1 MKSKNQSLDNGKIS
15 LIGIGLFFI
24 VFFGLGIKGFAQN
37 DAEASALLD
46 EVSAK
51 IKTYDNISIDFKYE
65 LNNVSE
71 NINQQTRG
79 DVVIE
84 GEKYMLNVLG
94 VTRIFDGKTLYTIS
108 PEDEE
113 VTISSDNT
121 EDEGTITPSDML
133 SFYEDGYTYK
143 MDIVQNVKG
152 RKIQYVKLSPM
163 DTDSEI
169 KYVLLGIDA
178 TTKHI
183 YNLIE
188 VGKNG
193 TKTTLTVNSFQT
205 DQPISKTL
213 FTFDENKYEGYF
225 INKID

>member
-1 MKSKNQSLDNGKIS
+1 MKKIF
-15 LIGIGLFFI
+15 LIAVIALSFT
-24 VFFGLGIKGFAQN
+24 GFAQN
-37 DAEASALLD
+37 DSKAEALLT
-46 EVSAK
+46 EVSNK
-51 IKTYDNISIDFKYE
+51 IKAYKNISLDFKYE
-65 LNNVSE
+65 LNNVNE
-71 NINQQTRG
+71 NISQETRG

-84 GEKYMLNVLG
+84 GEKYKLNILG

-113 VTISSDNT
+113 VTISSNNT
-121 EDEGTITPSDML
+121 EDESTITPSKML

-152 RKIQYVKLSPM
+152 RKIQYVKLNPI
-163 DTDSEI
+163 DTNSEI
-169 KYVLLGIDA
+169 KHVLLGIDA

-193 TKTTLTVNSFQT
+193 TKTTLTVNSFKT
-205 DQPISKTL
+205 DEPISKTL
-213 FTFDENKYEGYF
+213 FTFDESKYNDYY